1 MKRLFNI
8 ILSVLLLLTTVPMHS
23 VATVTEMSDGEK
35 LYDKPAIKA
44 VAGDGQVDLEWVRPV
59 AKGQKMLFVG
69 QGLPPDEKT
78 IQYLKT
84 LGFESIDFA
93 KVKEVETADADG
105 YDIVFVGESAGSA
118 DIGEKFLDVPIPVI
132 YSKGWVLN
140 RVHLSSSEPGDFGDL
155 DGHTSIDIKDSQH
168 PLSAGLEGT
177 VEVYSEA
184 GKVNFGTPD
193 DDAIVIATI
202 EGEDSKASIYAY
214 DKGAKDLQGNPLPER
229 RVSTFLFAGQEDFVT
244 ESGWKLIENAVI
256 WALDLDKVD
265 QQETYR
271 IQR

>member
-93 KVKEVETADADG
+93 KVKEVETADAAG
-105 YDIVFVGESAGSA
+105 YDNDVVADSAGA
-118 DIGEKFLDVPIPVI
+118 AETGEKLLEVRILVI
-132 YSKGWVLN
+132 YSTGWELH
-140 RVHLSSSEPGDFGDL
+140 RV
-155 DGHTSIDIKDSQH
+155 
-168 PLSAGLEGT
+168 
-177 VEVYSEA
+177 
-184 GKVNFGTPD
+184 
-193 DDAIVIATI
+193 
-202 EGEDSKASIYAY
+202 
-214 DKGAKDLQGNPLPER
+214 R
-229 RVSTFLFAGQEDFVT
+229 
-244 ESGWKLIENAVI
+244 
-256 WALDLDKVD
+256 
-265 QQETYR
+265 
-271 IQR
+271 